1 MVHAKILI
9 YLVYRLYL
17 CRIREAKKEG
27 VPVIAVDGSYLT
39 RKIQKL
45 QDSGVN
51 TAPLEPPSIPPAGW
65 EVVSPDNYK
74 DFTDKIPQMMQN
86 MQLLL

>member
-1 MVHAKILI
+1 MQ
-9 YLVYRLYL
+9 

-27 VPVIAVDGSYLT
+27 VPVIDVDGSYLA

-51 TAPLEPPSIPPAGW
+51 TAPLDLPSIPPAGW
-65 EVVSPDNYK
+65 EVVSADNYQ
-74 DFTDKIPQMMQN
+74 DFVDKIPPNDARYIQITVAA
-86 MQLLL
+86 LVS

>member
-1 MVHAKILI
+1 MQNQGS
-9 YLVYRLYL
+9 
-17 CRIREAKKEG
+17 KEG
-27 VPVIAVDGSYLT
+27 IPVIDVDGSYLT

-65 EVVSPDNYK
+65 EVVSADK
-74 DFTDKIPQMMQN
+74 DFTDKIPQMMPGTFTEHAVAALVLNTYLPLQCTHT
-86 MQLLL
+86 

>member
-9 YLVYRLYL
+9 CLVYCLYL

-39 RKIQKL
+39 RKIHKL

-65 EVVSPDNYK
+65 EVVLLI
-74 DFTDKIPQMMQN
+74 TIKISQIRFPK
-86 MQLLL
+86 